1 MVVVGLSATIV
12 ASATATTNAA
22 SGGYQITPAGWGA
35 IIAGML
41 VFLALGVL
49 IARAS
54 YRRKKEY
61 EARVK
66 EWRVREEAARAKW
79 HRDVDRER
87 EEALH

>member
-1 MVVVGLSATIV
+1 MVVAGLPAIIV
-12 ASATATTNAA
+12 ATTATTNAA
-22 SGGYQITPAGWGA
+22 GGYQITPVGWGA

-41 VFLALGVL
+41 VFLALGVF
-49 IARAS
+49 IGRAS

-66 EWRVREEAARAKW
+66 EWRVREEEARAKW
-79 HRDVDRER
+79 HGDVDRER